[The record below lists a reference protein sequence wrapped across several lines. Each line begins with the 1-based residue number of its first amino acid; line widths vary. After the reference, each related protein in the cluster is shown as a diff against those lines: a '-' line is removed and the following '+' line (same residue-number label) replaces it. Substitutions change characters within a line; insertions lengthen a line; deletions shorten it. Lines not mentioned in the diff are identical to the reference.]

1 MKRGFPPIAGKTATI
16 LILGTMPGEESL
28 RKREY
33 YAHPRNAFWRILG
46 SLLGFEPAAD
56 YEDKTRILLENNIA
70 LWDVMN
76 SCERKGS
83 LDSSIKTESI
93 IENEF
98 APLFSRCPGIK
109 NVYFNGARAEQEY
122 VKRIKPQLPK
132 TRHEITHT
140 RLPSTSPAMARL
152 SLKDK
157 ITEWSKITCIT

>member
-1 MKRGFPPIAGKTATI
+1 MKRGFPPIAGETATI

-56 YEDKTRILLENNIA
+56 YEEKTRILLENNIA

-83 LDSSIKTESI
+83 LDSSIKIESI
-93 IENEF
+93 IENDF
-98 APLFSRCPGIK
+98 APLFSQCPGIK
-109 NVYFNGARAEQEY
+109 NVYFN
-122 VKRIKPQLPK
+122 V
-132 TRHEITHT
+132 
-140 RLPSTSPAMARL
+140 
-152 SLKDK
+152 
-157 ITEWSKITCIT
+157 